1 MLRCQCLPPADH
13 LEQTTT
19 LLYPRRNR
27 SFHADICKSVFDS
40 NVDADCGRSYH
51 RRCNEGIERSIRFQ
65 LGYGLDSGL
74 SGTQEAAKAAEADE
88 TEKGADKAFNAVV
101 KPRPNKK

>member
-1 MLRCQCLPPADH
+1 
-13 LEQTTT
+13 
-19 LLYPRRNR
+19 
-27 SFHADICKSVFDS
+27 
-40 NVDADCGRSYH
+40 
-51 RRCNEGIERSIRFQ
+51 